1 MTSLCGTRLNVNYT
15 EGEKKTTDSKLLK
28 YIQKYR
34 LPRLWHN
41 TERGGL
47 LLIRP
52 TNVSGLLKYP
62 AYYCIRPTT
71 VP

>member
-52 TNVSGLLKYP
+52 TTVSGLLKYP